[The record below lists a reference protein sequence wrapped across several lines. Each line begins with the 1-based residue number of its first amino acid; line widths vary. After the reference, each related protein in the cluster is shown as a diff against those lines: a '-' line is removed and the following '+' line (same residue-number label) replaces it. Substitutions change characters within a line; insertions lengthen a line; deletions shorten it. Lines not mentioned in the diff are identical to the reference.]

1 MMIVLVPLNCVS
13 PALLFDR
20 LEREHA
26 VEKAGREELT
36 TCFFVSFWNKW
47 TEISGF
53 QLSKD
58 RCYLIRNTECRSYIL
73 EEEHLV

>member
-1 MMIVLVPLNCVS
+1 MMIVLALLNCVS
-13 PALLFDR
+13 PALLFDKETR
-20 LEREHA
+20 KRIRCEE
-26 VEKAGREELT
+26 GRKGRVDKV
-36 TCFFVSFWNKW
+36 CFLCPFGI

-58 RCYLIRNTECRSYIL
+58 KCYLIRNTECRSYIL